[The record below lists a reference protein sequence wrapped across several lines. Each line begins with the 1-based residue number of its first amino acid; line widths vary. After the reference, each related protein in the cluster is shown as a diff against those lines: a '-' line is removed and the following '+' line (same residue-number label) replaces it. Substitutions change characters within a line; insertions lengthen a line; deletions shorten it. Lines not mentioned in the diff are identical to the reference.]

1 MRIAVTA
8 DLHLRTPS
16 ETPERYVSLEEIL
29 KSMTGRGTG
38 LLVIAGDL
46 FDADMRDFSGFESIL
61 GKPDFRN
68 VRVLAIPGNH
78 DPGLKQSHFALR
90 TIRIIQSPTVLKL
103 SEADK
108 ALTIIPYGCAT
119 TFSDAVATLSAQP
132 IHGSVLIGH
141 GDFVSGR
148 TLRSNPY
155 EAGFYMPLSRRD
167 LDAGHFPLALLGHIH
182 APCSSGDVHYPGSPC
197 PVDRSETGKR
207 SYIELDLT
215 SGTVQ
220 RIPIR
225 SGLLYSRQRLP
236 VVPGPGEVRHVRSA
250 ILGMA
255 ETMQI
260 QEGEMETL
268 RVSIQI
274 TGFAESRAAVGEA
287 CQSALTE
294 AFGRRE
300 YDIDTSGLLVAE
312 DQSRAALAAESF
324 RRLSE
329 MKDTGFWPAEAEAP
343 EMEQV
348 AEQALRIIYGV
359 K

>member
-16 ETPERYVSLEEIL
+16 ETPERYVSLEQIL
-29 KSMTGRGTG
+29 GSMTGRGTG

-68 VRVLAIPGNH
+68 IRVLAIPGNH

-90 TIRIIQSPTVLKL
+90 TIRVIPSPTVLKL
-103 SEADK
+103 GETDM
-108 ALTIIPYGCAT
+108 ALAIIPYGCAP
-119 TFSDAVATLSAQP
+119 TFSDAVTALSAQP

-167 LDAGHFPLALLGHIH
+167 LDAGHFPLAILGHIH

-220 RIPIR
+220 RVPIR
-225 SGLLYSRQRLP
+225 SGLLYLRQRLP
-236 VVPGPGEVRHVRSA
+236 VVPGPGEARHVRSA

-260 QEGEMETL
+260 QEGERETL

-287 CQSALTE
+287 CQSALVE
-294 AFGRRE
+294 AFGRRDYE
-300 YDIDTSGLLVAE
+300 IDTSRLLVAE
-312 DQSRAALAAESF
+312 DQSRAALAVEAF

-329 MKDTGFWPAEAEAP
+329 MKEMAFWPAEAEAP

-348 AEQALRIIYGV
+348 GEQTLKIIYGV
-359 K
+359 R